1 MTAPD
6 PAMLARARILWDF
19 HAVGCSLQKA
29 EVIVGLG
36 SYDLRVADRCAELW
50 FEGYAPRLLFT
61 GAEGNWTRGK
71 YESSEAAAFAER
83 ARVQGVPDSFIEF
96 EERATNI
103 GENIAFSRAQMR
115 GAERV
120 IWVTKPQTRR
130 RVAATLAT
138 QWPQITSMVTAPR
151 HDFLDQPVAD
161 HPYNALV
168 SEMVGDVWRL
178 VAYAEKGFSV
188 SQTVPIVV
196 REAFDGLVAA
206 GFVAHLPLNIRSLD
220 DR

>member
-1 MTAPD
+1 MTTPD

-19 HAVGCSLQKA
+19 HAVGCLLQKA
-29 EVIVGLG
+29 DVIVGLG

-50 FEGYAPRLLFT
+50 FEKFAPRLLFT
-61 GAEGNWTRGK
+61 GAAGNWTRDK
-71 YESSEAAAFAER
+71 YESSEAAAFAAR
-83 ARVQGVPDSFIEF
+83 AKAQGVPESAIEL
-96 EERATNI
+96 EEHATNI
-103 GENIAFSRAQMR
+103 GENIAFARAQMR
-115 GAERV
+115 GVERV

-130 RVAATLAT
+130 RVAVTLAA
-138 QWPQITSMVTAPR
+138 QWPQIASMVTAPR

-188 SQTVPIVV
+188 SQSVPIAV
-196 REAFDGLVAA
+196 REAFDDLVAA
-206 GFVAHLPLNIRSLD
+206 GFVAHLPSHIRSLD

>member
-19 HAVGCSLQKA
+19 HAVDCSLQKA
-29 EVIVGLG
+29 EMIVGLG

-50 FEGYAPRLLFT
+50 FEGYASRLLFT
-61 GAEGNWTRGK
+61 GAAGNWTRGK

-83 ARVQGVPDSFIEF
+83 ARVHGVPDSAIEL

-130 RVAATLAT
+130 RVTATLGA
-138 QWPQITSMVTAPR
+138 QWPQITSMITAPR
-151 HDFLDQPVAD
+151 HDFLGQPGAD
-161 HPYNALV
+161 HPLSALV

-178 VAYAEKGFSV
+178 IAYAEKGYSV
-188 SQTVPIVV
+188 SQSVPIAV
-196 REAFDGLVAA
+196 RGAFDDLVAA
-206 GFVAHLPLNIRSLD
+206 GFVAHLPSQIRSLD